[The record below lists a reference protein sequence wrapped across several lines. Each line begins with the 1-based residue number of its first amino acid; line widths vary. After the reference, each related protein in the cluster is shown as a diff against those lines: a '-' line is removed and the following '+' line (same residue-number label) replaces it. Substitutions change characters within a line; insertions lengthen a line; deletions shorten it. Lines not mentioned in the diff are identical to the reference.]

1 MKKGSIQSRDY
12 LTVGC
17 NVVVVVDL
25 VVLVHRHAITLQTT
39 VEYINIDITNDLML
53 QIYYR
58 VANTQWVSSVV
69 VSEMELYTCSILTCK
84 WKR

>member
-1 MKKGSIQSRDY
+1 M
-12 LTVGC
+12 GC
-17 NVVVVVDL
+17 IVVVVVVVDL

-58 VANTQWVSSVV
+58 VAKSWKWAFIWPSTDLAHTDQIKDN
-69 VSEMELYTCSILTCK
+69 ILGP
-84 WKR
+84 